1 MSRSTVHRGAGW
13 ISELSCPME
22 YSEEVGNFGR
32 HPVYLNTWQ
41 YVLNREHM
49 EGPQMSSD

>member
-1 MSRSTVHRGAGW
+1 
-13 ISELSCPME
+13 ME

-32 HPVYLNTWQ
+32 LLVYLNTRR

-49 EGPQMSSD
+49 EGPQMAFRLEEEAYARRWQHGRVNPPF